1 MKLPAKREVAQRRN
15 YMPTPFAQVV
25 FGGLRWDMTP
35 QQDPLSGVIS
45 YSMQEQG
52 TAVKGELHRRNL
64 QFNYTRGC
72 GGCQ

>member
-1 MKLPAKREVAQRRN
+1 
-15 YMPTPFAQVV
+15 
-25 FGGLRWDMTP
+25 LRWDMTP

-45 YSMQEQG
+45 YSVQEQG

-72 GGCQ
+72 CDCQ